1 MLVSLVSLSISSA
14 LAKRNTMNNIQYA
27 ITGGLEDKHIK
38 TIHDKAMSII
48 GKVGLN
54 VPHKDIRELLSHH
67 DGVSIEGEDVRFSR
81 DIVEASIK
89 KLSYP
94 DWLWDDEIK
103 IISGAYELNVID
115 LDTGEIRPST
125 LKDLKEL
132 TKLQDSYGVYGSAPV
147 RAMDIPTPLQ
157 EIAMYKVCWENSR
170 HISNSIL
177 EANEKSSLEVAE
189 YVYEMSQVADKYFSL
204 GFWIASPFKTTY
216 NELDIIYR
224 FLDRKVPL
232 WCSTMPIAGATAPIF
247 LPGAY
252 VQSIAE
258 LFAGVTLLNLI
269 SRGSHVSCIAIDSI
283 RAYPFDMKFGTF
295 VYGSPEDIFGTLFQ
309 IQLNN
314 FYKIPVVAK
323 SLLTTSQ
330 LPDAHA
336 AAEKASHTVIAALA
350 GARMFTNAGLLSVDE
365 IFSAEQLVIDYEIV
379 QYAKQLI
386 KGEQL
391 DNETLAVDAI
401 REVGVG
407 GTFLDHDTTL
417 AHFRDAFWM
426 PQVFEHRM
434 LGQWREAGSESTSAK
449 ARRIAKERI
458 EKHEFELSRD
468 VQRELDRIWA
478 KAVEQLT

>member
-1 MLVSLVSLSISSA
+1 MTKIKYV
-14 LAKRNTMNNIQYA
+14 
-27 ITGGLEDKHIK
+27 ITGGFTEKQIEI
-38 TIHDKAMSII
+38 IHDKAMSII
-48 GKVGLN
+48 ETIGLN
-54 VPHKDIRELLSHH
+54 VPHEGIRELLSHH
-67 DGVSIEGEDVRFSR
+67 DAVTIKGEDVRFSR
-81 DIVEASIK
+81 DVVEASIE

-94 DWLWDDEIK
+94 DWLWDDEVK

-115 LDTGEIRPST
+115 VDTGEIRPST
-125 LKDLKEL
+125 LKDLREL
-132 TKLQDSYGVYGSAPV
+132 AKLQDSYGMYGSAPV
-147 RAMDIPTPLQ
+147 RPTDIPATLQ
-157 EIAMYKVCWENSR
+157 ELAMYKVCWENSR
-170 HISNSIL
+170 YISNSIL
-177 EANEKSSLEVAE
+177 EANEKSSLPTAE
-189 YVYEMSQVADKYFSL
+189 YVYEMSQAADKYFSL

-216 NELDIIYR
+216 EALDIIYR

-232 WCSTMPIAGATAPIF
+232 WCATMPIAGATAPIF

-258 LFAGVTLLNLI
+258 LFAGLTLLNLI

-295 VYGSPEDIFGTLFQ
+295 VYGSPEDTLGTLLQ
-309 IQLNN
+309 IQLND
-314 FYKIPVVAK
+314 FYQIPVVAK

-336 AAEKASHTVIAALA
+336 AAEKAAHTVIAALA

-391 DNETLAVDAI
+391 NDETLAVEAI
-401 REVGVG
+401 SEVGVG

-417 AHFRDAFWM
+417 AHFRDARWM
-426 PQVFEHRM
+426 PEVFEHRM
-434 LGQWREAGSESTSAK
+434 LGQWRDAGSESTRAK
-449 ARRIAKERI
+449 ARRIATERI
-458 EKHEFELSRD
+458 EKHEFELDKD
-468 VQRELDRIWA
+468 VQRELNRIWE
-478 KAVEQLT
+478 KAVERQGNAEC